1 MNVKQVIIIRKDLKM
16 SKGKLAVQAAHAA
29 VLGSISVINSD
40 QTIFAAW
47 IAAGMTKICVYVNS
61 EKEMMDLYS
70 RFINSGIPTVYVTD
84 AGKTEFNGVPTRTCI
99 AVGPW
104 DNLLID
110 KFTKTLQ
117 LVKDE

>member
-1 MNVKQVIIIRKDLKM
+1 MKIKQVIIIRKDLEM
-16 SKGKLAVQAAHAA
+16 SKGKSIVQGSHASVLAA
-29 VLGSISVINSD
+29 LSVMSTD
-40 QTIFAAW
+40 YKIFSAW
-47 IAAGMTKICVYVNS
+47 ISCGMKKVCVYVNS

-70 RFINSGIPTVYVTD
+70 KFINSGIPSVYVTD
-84 AGKTEFNGVPTRTCI
+84 AGLTEFNNVPTRTCI